1 MPRRVRS
8 LDSSRPPS
16 AFLDSRRVAGSIRTI
31 RPLLEYLAARGCD
44 TAAMLQAAGVEPS
57 LVDQPEARLPH
68 AVMIR
73 VWEAAGRL
81 TGDQDL
87 GLHAAQAIRPGD
99 FGAMEYVVR
108 TSQTLGAGLARLARY
123 YAVLNDGAEIVV
135 EAQRDRAVWSH
146 RLSYPGGLPR
156 QIPEYVIGCLLVL
169 LRHATGVDWT
179 PLEVRFPHQEPADTS
194 AHRRL
199 FRAPLR
205 FGCERSEL
213 VIPRS
218 SYDAPLLGA
227 DSALQSLVEA
237 QVAGLLENLP
247 RAEATTD
254 RVRRLLGTEL
264 CDGEPTL
271 ERLAARLHMSARTL
285 HRHLENEGTT
295 FRRIVTELRR
305 ELAERHLRERK
316 LGVGEIAFILGFSEA
331 SAFHRAFK
339 RWTGQPPRAY
349 REAIR

>member
-1 MPRRVRS
+1 
-8 LDSSRPPS
+8 
-16 AFLDSRRVAGSIRTI
+16 
-31 RPLLEYLAARGCD
+31 
-44 TAAMLQAAGVEPS
+44 MLRAEGVEPS
-57 LVDQPEARLPH
+57 LVDEPEARLPH
-68 AVMIR
+68 AIMIG

-87 GLHAAQAIRPGD
+87 ALHAAEAIRPGD
-99 FGAMEYVVR
+99 FGAIEYLAR
-108 TSQTLGAGLARLARY
+108 TSPTLGAGLARLARY
-123 YAVLNDGAEIVV
+123 YAVLNDGAEVVV

-156 QIPEYVIGCLLVL
+156 QVPEYVIGCLLVV

-213 VIPRS
+213 VIARS
-218 SYDAPLLGA
+218 SFDAPLLGA
-227 DSALQSLVEA
+227 DPALQTLVEA
-237 QVAGLLENLP
+237 QVAGLLGSLSP
-247 RAEATTD
+247 AEATTD
-254 RVRRLLGTEL
+254 TVRRLLAQEL

-285 HRHLENEGTT
+285 HRRLENEGTT
-295 FRRIVTELRR
+295 FRCIVTDVRR
-305 ELAERHLRERK
+305 ELAERHLRERQ
-316 LGVGEIAFILGFSEA
+316 LGVGEIAFLLGFSEP

-339 RWTGQPPRAY
+339 RWTGRPPRAY
-349 REAIR
+349 RQAIR